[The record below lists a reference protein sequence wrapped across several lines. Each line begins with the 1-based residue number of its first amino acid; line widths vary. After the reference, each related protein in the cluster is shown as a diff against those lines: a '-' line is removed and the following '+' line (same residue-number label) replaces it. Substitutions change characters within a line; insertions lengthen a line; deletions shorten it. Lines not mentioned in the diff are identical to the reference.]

1 MEYDNTN
8 SGALFKND
16 KDGNDNRPDYKGPI
30 NVEGKEMQLSAWL
43 KTSAKGIKYMSLQIE
58 EKRQQYEPPTQ
69 KHQSTGKL
77 ADTGDQ
83 GEGDDIP
90 F

>member
-8 SGALFKND
+8 NGALFRND
-16 KDGNDNRPDYKGPI
+16 KEGNDNRPDYKGPI

-43 KTSAKGIKYMSLQIE
+43 KTSAKGVKYMSLQIE
-58 EKRQQYEPPTQ
+58 EKRQQNAPPTQ
-69 KHQSTGKL
+69 QHEPASRS
-77 ADTGDQ
+77 ADASDQ